1 MKHWQSDQLRLV
13 QCAGSSEAT
22 FETILSEVNKLG
34 FRYCSFG
41 MKGPLPLAMPRALWR
56 SNYPAGWQQRYQEMD
71 YVRVD
76 PTVAL
81 AMVGDGVILWSDELF
96 ASCPQMRAEACS
108 FGLVHG
114 WAQPR
119 HDAQGIV
126 SLLTCVRSDPAIT
139 DEELKAKNE
148 RLQWLSYLCHESMMH
163 HWGPTLR
170 NSPESELSSRELE
183 VLRWSCD
190 GKTSADM
197 AEIIGVSEATVNFHM
212 RNACLKLGTPNK
224 TAAAVRAALMGLL
237 W

>member
-1 MKHWQSDQLRLV
+1 MKSWQLDQLQLV
-13 QCAGSSEAT
+13 RCAGSSETTFAT
-22 FETILSEVNKLG
+22 VLAEVNRLG

-41 MKGPLPLAMPRALWR
+41 MKAPVPLTMPRAMWR
-56 SNYPAGWQQRYQEMD
+56 SNYPAGWQARYQERD
-71 YVRVD
+71 YVHCD
-76 PTVAL
+76 PTVARAL
-81 AMVGDGVILWSDELF
+81 VSDDTILWSNELF
-96 ASCPQMRAEACS
+96 ADCPEMRAEACS

-119 HDAQGIV
+119 RDAHGIL
-126 SLLTCVRSDPAIT
+126 SLLSCVRSDPPIT
-139 DEELKAKNE
+139 DEELEAKNE
-148 RLQWLSYLCHESMMH
+148 RLQWLSYLCHESMLK
-163 HWGPTLR
+163 HWGPALR
-170 NSPESELSSRELE
+170 SNPESKLSDRELE

-197 AEIIGVSEATVNFHM
+197 AEIIGLSEATVNFHI